1 MMTRGLWSKQLMTW
15 RTTFI
20 FIVLATL
27 VTVVVGWL
35 TSIGILP
42 ISPVINY
49 SDAGVKFI
57 HVWILLAIAIGL
69 VLPTIVFLVWLKNPQ
84 IRKIFGFY
92 LLVIVIQILT
102 ENIVSSVWLK
112 SLVVIIGT
120 LYTAFRVWQLWH
132 EQQSLKTT
140 NLSQANLRIIS
151 SILWLL
157 LGFWSSNLIM
167 LLTLSWPSI
176 L

>member
-1 MMTRGLWSKQLMTW
+1 MTW

-27 VTVVVGWL
+27 VTVLVGWL

-42 ISPVINY
+42 ISQAINY
-49 SDAGVKFI
+49 SDAGLRFI
-57 HVWILLAIAIGL
+57 RVWILLAIAIGL

-84 IRKIFGFY
+84 VRKIFGFY

-102 ENIVSSVWLK
+102 EDIVSSVWLK

-120 LYTAFRVWQLWH
+120 LYTTFRVWQLWH

-151 SILWLL
+151 SVLWVL
-157 LGFWSSNLIM
+157 LGFWSSNFII